1 VGVVVVLVATAVGA
15 WTFARVTAD
24 PVVVDD
30 RGPSVLAVP
39 VESRVLE
46 TAVVDRGTVQYAE
59 GTVVPL
65 FGLGGESV
73 VTWSAGVDSRVDAGD
88 VLVEVNGRPAFVLPG
103 DVPMYRML
111 ERGTAG
117 GDVAQFQEA
126 MIGLGLREDPP
137 TGRFDSSD
145 EQAAAVLYV
154 HAGYEP
160 NTRFVPSGVAA
171 LADRWRSLTGGV
183 LECPDPCEGEIADI
197 RDQLVDRYAAARVR
211 VPPAEVVFLA
221 GLPRRVESVPQ
232 AGSAPSFR
240 LTAES
245 MEAVVTMGATRATSL
260 EVGMEAVVDVDAGA
274 VETTGVI
281 TDISLGVGELAGVWV
296 VSITLDE
303 GLPELL
309 GQTVRVRIPLVSSEG
324 PVLAVPVSAL
334 SAGGDGSTSVTVQ
347 EPDGTT
353 RRVPVRAGMVADG
366 YVEVEAISG
375 SLTVDDYVV
384 VGQEAG

>member
-1 VGVVVVLVATAVGA
+1 VVVLVATAVGA
-15 WTFARVTAD
+15 WTLARVTAD
-24 PVVVDD
+24 PVVEVD

-46 TAVVDRGTVQYAE
+46 TAVVDRGTVQYSE
-59 GTVVPL
+59 GMVVPL
-65 FGLGGESV
+65 LGVGGESV
-73 VTWSAGVDSRVDAGD
+73 VTWSAGVDARLDAGD
-88 VLVEVNGRPAFVLPG
+88 VLVEVSGRPVFVLPG

-117 GDVAQFQEA
+117 GDVVQFQEA
-126 MIGLGLREDPP
+126 MVGLGLREEPP
-137 TGRFDSSD
+137 TGRFDADD
-145 EQAAAVLYV
+145 ERAAAVLYV

-160 NTRFVPSGVAA
+160 DTRFAPSGVAA
-171 LADRWRSLTGGV
+171 LADRWRTLTGGL

-221 GLPRRVESVPQ
+221 DLPRRVDSVPQ
-232 AGSAPSFR
+232 AGSTPSFR

-260 EVGMEAVVDVDAGA
+260 EVGMEAVVDIDAGA
-274 VETTGVI
+274 VEATGVI
-281 TDISLGVGELAGVWV
+281 SDIVVGTGEQAGVWV

-303 GLPELL
+303 VLPELL
-309 GQTVRVRIPLVSSEG
+309 GQAVRVRIPLVSSEG
-324 PVLAVPVSAL
+324 PVLAVPLSAL

-353 RRVPVRAGMVADG
+353 RRVQVRTGMVADG
-366 YVEVEAISG
+366 YVEVQATNG
-375 SLTVDDYVV
+375 DLTVDDYVV
-384 VGQEAG
+384 VGQQAG